1 MVAEPPVEKIL
12 SDLIDSYKGEPVERE
27 AGLRAGKEAAEAWC
41 HHKVRSSPGS
51 PPRQRGRGTRRLQ
64 AGYQGCMVGQCRRPR

>member
-27 AGLRAGKEAAEAWC
+27 AGLRAGKEAAEA
-41 HHKVRSSPGS
+41 
-51 PPRQRGRGTRRLQ
+51 
-64 AGYQGCMVGQCRRPR
+64 

>member
-41 HHKVRSSPGS
+41 HHKARSIPGS
-51 PPRQRGRGTRRLQ
+51 PPGQTGRGTRRLQ